1 MGHCSLGTFSSS
13 DEKEKRESEIIKRN
27 GVPQKATHT
36 FEYERGESELLRVNV
51 EFAGKDRCL
60 VVFK

>member
-13 DEKEKRESEIIKRN
+13 DEKEKRESGIIKRN
-27 GVPQKATHT
+27 SVPQKAKHPP
-36 FEYERGESELLRVNV
+36 RQWRVNV

-60 VVFK
+60 VVLK